1 MGIQQKAYNEGIED
15 VLVVLR
21 SEFGMWTTSP
31 LYKSIESLKNS
42 RYT

>member
-1 MGIQQKAYNEGIED
+1 MEIQQKAYNEGIED

-31 LYKSIESLKNS
+31 LYKRVQELK
-42 RYT
+42 RK

>member
-21 SEFGMWTTSP
+21 SEFGLFTNTP
-31 LYKSIESLKNS
+31 LYKRVQELKNS
-42 RYT
+42 RYV